1 VNFCRNER
9 REEAVVTKNI
19 GNVER
24 VIRALVGLA
33 LIALVFVGPKSMWG
47 WIGVVPLLTA
57 ALGWCPP
64 YAIFGISTC
73 RKT

>member
-1 VNFCRNER
+1 M
-9 REEAVVTKNI
+9 TKNI

>member
-1 VNFCRNER
+1 MNFCRNER